1 MKRRSRMAGATL
13 LASAMVFA
21 PALVLAQTPCQV
33 VGNLSVSGSKAYR
46 NGQPLKKNAKDVPLC
61 SGDEIR
67 TESKTSAVV
76 KTSSDQ
82 TVQTDENTTLFAK
95 IGSSITQL
103 LLWLRDG
110 QAVVHGKDVG
120 ITTAELSA
128 DLGSTVNVRVDSS
141 GSTLTVIEG
150 HATVTRPTSVAA
162 GANERYVASIDGA
175 VQHYAI
181 SPDEARR
188 SADWT
193 KNYFNP
199 GGNSFWKRAAAV
211 VGIVIAGVVIH
222 EATKGDDD
230 DKSGQPPPPPA
241 EPPAEVPQPPSDSS
255 QPPTDSPQPPPLV
268 QHPAHEVLHPA
279 PVQVQQLQNCCIGGL
294 NGTTLQLT
302 PAQCRARGGDPGV
315 VCTIVK

>member
-1 MKRRSRMAGATL
+1 MTGAAL

-76 KTSSDQ
+76 KTNSNQ

-128 DLGSTVNVRVDSS
+128 DLGSTVNVKVDST
-141 GSTLTVIEG
+141 GSTLTVIDG
-150 HATVTRPTSVAA
+150 HAALTRPTRLVAN
-162 GANERYVASIDGA
+162 ANERYVATIDGIA
-175 VQHYAI
+175 QHYSI
-181 SPDEARR
+181 SPDEAKR
-188 SADWT
+188 SVDWT
-193 KNYFNP
+193 KSYFKP
-199 GGNSFWKRAAAV
+199 SSGFWKKLGIIT
-211 VGIVIAGVVIH
+211 GIVIAGAVIH
-222 EATKGDDD
+222 EATDDD
-230 DKSGQPPPPPA
+230 DKPSPPPPA
-241 EPPAEVPQPPSDSS
+241 DDSPNPMGDQPQETPPQPEAQIPVPEASRSPAIACCQRIGDGWATIMTTAQGCQGIVLGSPNDLC
-255 QPPTDSPQPPPLV
+255 PPV
-268 QHPAHEVLHPA
+268 
-279 PVQVQQLQNCCIGGL
+279 
-294 NGTTLQLT
+294 
-302 PAQCRARGGDPGV
+302 R
-315 VCTIVK
+315 